1 MKLQKAINIVKKS
14 PSILLWYDESTAT
27 QMISNG
33 YAAYDVSGWP
43 CIETESE
50 LAAILGIDDTDK
62 HTFTIGALPDN
73 CKQRPGGTY
82 VERLYTVVEYGDEYE
97 FFDIGGGEIIAVRQ
111 KVLSPFG
118 DDVNYKYHKDGNI
131 IEVGEIIAEGYV
143 MPMKIDDGLKEQL
156 SRIVKGL
163 K

>member
-43 CIETESE
+43 RIETESE

-62 HTFTIGALPDN
+62 HTFTIGELPDI
-73 CKQRPGGTY
+73 CRQRPGGTY
-82 VERLYTVVEYGDEYE
+82 AERLYTVVEYGDEYG
-97 FFDIGGGEIIAVRQ
+97 FFDIGGGEIVAVRQ

-118 DDVNYKYHKDGNI
+118 DEVNYKYHKDGNI
-131 IEVGEIIAEGYV
+131 IEVGGIIAEGYV
-143 MPMKIDDGLKEQL
+143 MPMKIGDELKEQL
-156 SRIVKGL
+156 GRIVKGL